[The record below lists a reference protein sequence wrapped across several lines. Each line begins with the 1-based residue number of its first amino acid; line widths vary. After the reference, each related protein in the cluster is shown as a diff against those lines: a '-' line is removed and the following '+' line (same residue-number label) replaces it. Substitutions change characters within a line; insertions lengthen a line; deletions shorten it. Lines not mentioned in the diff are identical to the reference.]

1 MDELNVQC
9 GEEPVLSDNE
19 LKAAIVSFLDDYS
32 IEATPHDASKLDSF
46 AQVLKPGTSVYVAHI
61 PGLPIEAVIE
71 FAEQVKAHG
80 LSPVPHIIARK
91 LTSQDQLDRALVRL
105 QGSGIDQAL
114 VVAGDEAAPGAAFDS
129 SLEVLQTGLFDR
141 RGFREVGVAGH
152 PEGSNAIGAERVEQ
166 ALTAKAEFAKSAGF
180 KLRLV
185 TQFGFNPQAVI
196 EWERATSAAGIDL
209 PIHVGLPG
217 PASLR
222 QLIRFAMVCGIGNS
236 AKMLKKQGAAAAN
249 LLKTQAPDRPI
260 VDFARHRTEN
270 PASRLAKV
278 HFFAFGGVLKT
289 ARWANTVLSGQF
301 TLKDAATGFDV

>member
-1 MDELNVQC
+1 M
-9 GEEPVLSDNE
+9 LSDDE

-46 AQVLKPGTSVYVAHI
+46 AEALKPGTSVYVAHI
-61 PGLPIEAVIE
+61 PGLPIESVIE
-71 FAEQVKAHG
+71 FAEQIRARG

-91 LTSQDQLDRALVRL
+91 LTSEDQLDRALARL
-105 QGSGIDQAL
+105 QDSGIDQAL
-114 VVAGDEAAPGAAFDS
+114 VVAGDEAVPGARFDS
-129 SLEVLQTGLFDR
+129 SLEVLQTGLFGR
-141 RGFREVGVAGH
+141 HGFREVGVAGH

-166 ALTAKAEFAKSAGF
+166 ALAAKAEFAKSAGF
-180 KLRLV
+180 DLRIV

-196 EWERATSAAGIDL
+196 DWERETSAAGINL

-236 AKMLKKQGAAAAN
+236 VNMLKKQGASAAN
-249 LLKTQAPDRPI
+249 LLKAQAPDRPI
-260 VDFARHRTEN
+260 IDFARHRSEN
-270 PASRLAKV
+270 PASRLVKV
-278 HFFAFGGVLKT
+278 HFFAFGGLLKT

-301 TLKDAATGFDV
+301 RLKDAATGFDV